1 MRKLIDQ
8 KTIKVR
14 INYGKVLSVINLPEG
29 WKVEVENLTFT
40 DKDTE
45 LSDWLEAYWQEI
57 TEAGDA
63 LGG

>member
-1 MRKLIDQ
+1 MGLKV
-8 KTIKVR
+8 IK
-14 INYGKVLSVINLPEG
+14 IKMNYGKVLQIQNLPAG
-29 WKVEVENLTFT
+29 WKVEVENLNFT

-57 TEAGDA
+57 TESGDP